1 MTNSILRIV
10 WTETLLLCEIHLEH
24 PLGKLVLFVGV
35 EPSGYWIRIATTFW
49 WRAAMRSCV
58 EVSTKFRENSQYSKK
73 GLIIYFVDKILM
85 TALPSAF
92 PAPAPAP

>member
-1 MTNSILRIV
+1 MTNSVLRIV

-35 EPSGYWIRIATTFW
+35 EPSGYWIRVATTFW

-58 EVSTKFRENSQYSKK
+58 EVSTKFREN
-73 GLIIYFVDKILM
+73 FHNILGRSLL
-85 TALPSAF
+85 APWPS
-92 PAPAPAP
+92 PY